1 MKSPF
6 NKTFMAKSPFQANGG
21 PEKKLPVSPSFDD
34 MSYDDASRILGKGTK
49 EYSQFDLYKRG
60 LLTTDDKL
68 KTGGAYAKYDSTD
81 FKKSRVQ

>member
-6 NKTFMAKSPFQANGG
+6 NKIFMAKSPLQASGD

-34 MSYDDASRILGKGTK
+34 MSYDDASKILGKGTK

-60 LLTTDDKL
+60 ILDTSDKL
-68 KTGGAYAKYDSTD
+68 KTGGVYAKYDSTD
-81 FKKSRVQ
+81 FKPSKVQ